1 MIASNEHKIF
11 HSHHNDLALRVTYG
25 IASYALNQVVHRRG
39 PLAHQESKMK
49 TVAVKF
55 LTMFAVAALLGGVA
69 LTSACPA
76 DGGSTSDG
84 E

>member
-1 MIASNEHKIF
+1 M
-11 HSHHNDLALRVTYG
+11 DLALRVTYG
-25 IASYALNQVVHRRG
+25 IGSRAVNQVVHRRG

-55 LTMFAVAALLGGVA
+55 LTVFAVAALLCGVA

-76 DGGSTSDG
+76 GGDGSEAS